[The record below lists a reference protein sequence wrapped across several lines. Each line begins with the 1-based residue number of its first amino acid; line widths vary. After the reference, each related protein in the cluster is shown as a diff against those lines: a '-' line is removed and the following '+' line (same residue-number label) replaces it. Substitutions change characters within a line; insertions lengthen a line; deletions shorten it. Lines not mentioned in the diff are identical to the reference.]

1 MTHPV
6 AHMAC
11 VTLSALAALGL
22 ALAAPDKLVA
32 DLNDGLVGY
41 WSFDEGQEGT
51 AYDYSGNGNHGAI
64 EGASWTCGVCGSALY
79 FDGVDDYVS
88 IADSPAFDV
97 GDEIT
102 VGAWINTTVVN
113 AGSAIAVHDLSQ
125 AKWLLYASGS
135 THTVSLFYV
144 RTSSGWELAGDS
156 SSVSDGVWHYVV
168 GTFRR
173 SSPLARIRMYIDGV
187 LTGTNDGFD
196 ESILAGDQGVH
207 IGSRWGGLSDGFNG
221 IIDEVRV
228 YDRALSPDEILDLY
242 WSTTHPDPQDDT
254 TDGDKSDVSG
264 TSADPVNTATG
275 SFFHQ
280 ETDLSIPS
288 RGSPLIFTR
297 FYNSKAAAPGRKAGK
312 SGKAVATGRD
322 TPTSQ
327 PASTKD
333 GKRSS
338 VEAKKPGKSL
348 PGKDQKQA
356 APSSKGQ
363 AKAKEDR
370 KCRIAARP

>member
-1 MTHPV
+1 MSNQPRYFNRSPKV
-6 AHMAC
+6 A
-11 VTLSALAALGL
+11 LIALACL
-22 ALAAPDKLVA
+22 LAATNGATA

-41 WSFDEGQEGT
+41 WRFDEGEGGT
-51 AYDYSGNGNHGAI
+51 AYDYSGHGNHGTI
-64 EGASWTCGVCGSALY
+64 EGAAWTDGIYGNALY

-88 IADSPAFDV
+88 IGDSPGFDT

-102 VGAWINTTVVN
+102 VGAWINTAVVN

-228 YDRALSPDEILDLY
+228 YDRALSHDEILDLY

-254 TDGDKSDVSG
+254 TDGDESEVSG
-264 TSADPVNTATG
+264 TSSDPVNTATG

-288 RGSPLIFTR
+288 RGPPLIFTR
-297 FYNSKAAAPGRKAGK
+297 FYNSKAAAPERRAGR
-312 SGKAVATGRD
+312 SGRATPGGNLAATYSAD
-322 TPTSQ
+322 TTGAQ
-327 PASTKD
+327 RASV
-333 GKRSS
+333 G
-338 VEAKKPGKSL
+338 AKKTGESPPSE
-348 PGKDQKQA
+348 DQKHA
-356 APSSKGQ
+356 ADSRQTRPKTKEESK
-363 AKAKEDR
+363 
-370 KCRIAARP
+370 